1 MVLPHSSVQHLMQ
14 SEVLLSGCR
23 VLNEVCCKKGSNS
36 LLCATNFSERC
47 MHDQTSTGPVPLQQQ
62 VICVG
67 NGMQAKKLECAQ
79 SECFMFGFAPCCAYI

>member
-36 LLCATNFSERC
+36 LLPVFQSDVC
-47 MHDQTSTGPVPLQQQ
+47 MIKPQQDQCHCNSR
-62 VICVG
+62 
-67 NGMQAKKLECAQ
+67 
-79 SECFMFGFAPCCAYI
+79 